1 MFSRLFV
8 AALLLMLLGCA
19 TAAPPAMPNIYVMRH
34 LHTPRGATD
43 PDLTAEGLRHAR
55 LLVDRLVQDAP
66 AVIYV
71 SATKRAQQTAAPLA
85 ARLAIMPKV
94 YNPADTPGL
103 VAAVLAETGTV
114 LVVGHSNT
122 VPDIVERLGGA
133 RPAPLAHED
142 FGDVWHLSGPDR
154 VTRRI
159 NLGA

>member
-1 MFSRLFV
+1 
-8 AALLLMLLGCA
+8 MLLGCA
-19 TAAPPAMPNIYVMRH
+19 TAAPPPAVRPNIYVMRH
-34 LHTPRGATD
+34 LHTPGGATD
-43 PDLTAEGLRHAR
+43 PDLTADGQRYAR
-55 LLVDRLVQDAP
+55 LLVDRLAQDAP

-85 ARLAIMPKV
+85 ARLAITPKV
-94 YNPADTPGL
+94 YDPADTPGL

-159 NLGA
+159 KLGA